1 VGVSQGC
8 RQPTRCI
15 AFRRRSPRRAGGQTA
30 SKPLGANGTLTGQLT
45 KVPAGATAVHI
56 HNALGS
62 VDVVAGLESYYG

>member
-1 VGVSQGC
+1 VSARAAVNRPAASPSGVV
-8 RQPTRCI
+8 P
-15 AFRRRSPRRAGGQTA
+15 PRRAAGQTA
-30 SKPLGANGTLTGQLT
+30 SKPLGANGTLTVQLT